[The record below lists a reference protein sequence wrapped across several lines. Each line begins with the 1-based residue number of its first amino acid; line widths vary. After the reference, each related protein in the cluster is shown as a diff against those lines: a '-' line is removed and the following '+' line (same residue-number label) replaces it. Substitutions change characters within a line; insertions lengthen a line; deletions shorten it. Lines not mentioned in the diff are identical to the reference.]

1 MYPQVKFVLFVG
13 GITLSAEGKAAMG
26 AGGDSAGTT
35 RKTSWKK
42 DPEAVQENIL
52 TIATEE
58 FAAHGLAGAN
68 INVIAQRTSTS
79 KRMIYYYF
87 EGKEGLYMRVLE
99 RVYSSLRESEKA
111 LDVTSLD
118 PVPALKRLTEATFDS
133 HVNNPQ
139 FIRLV
144 MIENI
149 HNAEYVKKSDIIP
162 RLNKAIID
170 KLTDVCRRGIADGV
184 LRKDADPLELHWM
197 TSSASFYNVSN
208 RATFSASFGDSLY
221 SEPGQRRIRQ
231 RVVDMVLGA
240 VVIGYEPHQKSE

>member
-1 MYPQVKFVLFVG
+1 M
-13 GITLSAEGKAAMG
+13 
-26 AGGDSAGTT
+26 DSSSNEASGN

-42 DPEAVQENIL
+42 NPEAVKENIL

-58 FAAHGLAGAN
+58 FAAQGLSGAN
-68 INVIAQRTSTS
+68 INEIAKRTATS

-87 EGKEGLYMRVLE
+87 GDKEGLYQHVLE
-99 RVYSSLRESEKA
+99 RVYSSLRDMEQA
-111 LDVTSLD
+111 LNVAGLE
-118 PVPALKRLTEATFDS
+118 PVAALRRLTEATFDS

-149 HNAEYVKKSDIIP
+149 HNAEYIEKSEIIP
-162 RLNKAIID
+162 KLNKAIID
-170 KLTDVCRRGIADGV
+170 KLTDVCDRGKASGV
-184 LRKDADPLELHWM
+184 LRMDADPLELHWM

-208 RATFSASFGDSLY
+208 MATFSTSFGNSLFTD
-221 SEPGQRRIRQ
+221 EGQKRLRR

-240 VVIGYEPHQKSE
+240 VVVGYQP

>member
-1 MYPQVKFVLFVG
+1 MDG
-13 GITLSAEGKAAMG
+13 GGKG
-26 AGGDSAGTT
+26 VSKQ

-42 DPEAVQENIL
+42 DPAAVKLNIL

-58 FAAHGLAGAN
+58 FAAHGLSGAN
-68 INVIAQRTSTS
+68 INEIARRTSTS

-87 EGKEGLYMRVLE
+87 GDKEGLYQHVLE
-99 RVYSSLRESEKA
+99 GVYSSLRDAEKA
-111 LDVTSLD
+111 LNVADLE
-118 PVPALKRLTEATFDS
+118 PVAALRKLTEATFDS
-133 HVNNPQ
+133 HMNNPH

-162 RLNKAIID
+162 NLNKAIIE
-170 KLTDVCRRGIADGV
+170 KLADVCERGKKSGV

-208 RATFSASFGDSLY
+208 RATFSSSFGDSLY
-221 SEPGQRRIRQ
+221 TPDGQIRLRK

-240 VVIGYEPHQKSE
+240 VVIGYEPTVNA

>member
-1 MYPQVKFVLFVG
+1 MN
-13 GITLSAEGKAAMG
+13 E
-26 AGGDSAGTT
+26 GGDRPEKK

-42 DPEAVQENIL
+42 DPEAVKGNIL
-52 TIATEE
+52 EVATEE
-58 FAAHGLAGAN
+58 FAAHGLSGAN
-68 INVIAQRTSTS
+68 INEIARKTSTS

-87 EGKEGLYMRVLE
+87 GDKEGLYQHVLE
-99 RVYSSLRESEKA
+99 RVYSSLRETEDA
-111 LDVTSLD
+111 LSVSNLK
-118 PVPALKRLTEATFDS
+118 PVAALQKITEATFDS

-162 RLNKAIID
+162 RLNKSIIE
-170 KLTDVCRRGIADGV
+170 KLSDICERGKAEGV
-184 LRKDADPLELHWM
+184 LRADADPLELHWM

-208 RATFSASFGDSLY
+208 KTTFAFSFGEDLFTQD
-221 SEPGQRRIRQ
+221 GQKRIRQ

-240 VVIGYEPHQKSE
+240 VVIGYEPGQGRMVE

>member
-1 MYPQVKFVLFVG
+1 MDRSTDPADK
-13 GITLSAEGKAAMG
+13 K
-26 AGGDSAGTT
+26 

-42 DPEAVQENIL
+42 DPEAVKENIL

-58 FAAHGLAGAN
+58 FAAQGLAGAN
-68 INVIAQRTSTS
+68 INEIAKRTATS

-87 EGKEGLYMRVLE
+87 GDKEGLYQHVLE
-99 RVYSSLRESEKA
+99 RVYSSLRNTEQA
-111 LDVTSLD
+111 LNVADLE
-118 PVPALKRLTEATFDS
+118 PVPALRRLTEATFDS

-149 HNAEYVKKSDIIP
+149 HNAEYVKKSEIIP
-162 RLNKAIID
+162 KLNKAIID
-170 KLTDVCRRGIADGV
+170 KLADVCERGKASGV
-184 LRKDADPLELHWM
+184 LRQDADPLELHWM

-208 RATFSASFGDSLY
+208 EATFSASFGNSLHT
-221 SEPGQRRIRQ
+221 EEGQKRLRQ

-240 VVIGYEPHQKSE
+240 VVIGYQPNGSHSN